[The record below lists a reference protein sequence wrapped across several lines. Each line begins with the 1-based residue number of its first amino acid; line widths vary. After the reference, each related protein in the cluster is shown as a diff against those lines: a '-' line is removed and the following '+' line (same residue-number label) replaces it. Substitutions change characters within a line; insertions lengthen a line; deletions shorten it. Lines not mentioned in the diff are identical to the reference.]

1 VSSANLHFYEI
12 GSFITLFSV
21 KKHNEEFL
29 TKASG
34 KVSTNEDEDEDAPD
48 DDSITNTVSRQAEE
62 TTRDYIIRKLHSE
75 LNGYEF
81 EYFVAHLLECMGY
94 SARVSEKSG
103 DGGVDVIT
111 HTDELGFQPPI
122 IKVQCKRKTGST
134 GEPEANQLLGT
145 LGEGEFGLFVN
156 LGSYSR
162 PARLLERNRS
172 KLRLIDGDEFV
183 ELILEHYSK
192 MSTKYR
198 TLIPL
203 KRIYV
208 PDLMD

>member
-1 VSSANLHFYEI
+1 
-12 GSFITLFSV
+12 
-21 KKHNEEFL
+21 
-29 TKASG
+29 
-34 KVSTNEDEDEDAPD
+34 
-48 DDSITNTVSRQAEE
+48 
-62 TTRDYIIRKLHSE
+62 
-75 LNGYEF
+75 
-81 EYFVAHLLECMGY
+81 MGY

-103 DGGVDVIT
+103 DGGVDVIA

-192 MSTKYR
+192 MSAKYR